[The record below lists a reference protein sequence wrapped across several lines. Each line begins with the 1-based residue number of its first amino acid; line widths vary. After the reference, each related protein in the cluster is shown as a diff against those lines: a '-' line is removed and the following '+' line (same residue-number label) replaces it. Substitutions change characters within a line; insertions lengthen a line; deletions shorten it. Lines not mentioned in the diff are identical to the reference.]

1 MLKIG
6 QMNHLQVAK
15 QVDIGVFL
23 DGGKYGNIL
32 LPRRY
37 VPTGLHIG
45 DSLDVF
51 IYLDSEDCIIAT
63 TLKPKVMVGQC
74 AFLEVKEL
82 NAVGAFLDWGL
93 AKDLLV
99 PFSEQH
105 KPMEAGR
112 SYVVTVFLDKHS
124 SRITASSRLS
134 LHLEERASGFKLED
148 AVDLIICGRT
158 DMGFKAVINHTHLG
172 LVFRDDAPRTLLYG
186 EALKGFI
193 KEIRDDRK
201 IGLSLKP
208 VVKNS
213 IIRDELTDIILE
225 HLNNNNGTSTL
236 TDKSEP
242 EEIFH
247 QYKVSKGNYKNALSK
262 LYKERKIL
270 IEKDKITLVK
280 Q

>member
-6 QMNHLQVAK
+6 QMNHMQVLK
-15 QVDIGVFL
+15 QVDFGIFL

-37 VPTGLHIG
+37 VPEGVKLG
-45 DSLDVF
+45 DTLEVF
-51 IYLDSEDCIIAT
+51 IYLDSDDCIIAT
-63 TLKPKVMVGQC
+63 TLTPKVMVGQC

-93 AKDLLV
+93 PKDLLV
-99 PFSEQH
+99 PFNEQH

-112 SYVVTVFLDKHS
+112 SYVVNVFLDEHS

-134 LHLEERASGFKLED
+134 LHLEERASGLTLQQPVE
-148 AVDLIICGRT
+148 LLICGRT
-158 DMGFKAVINHTHLG
+158 DLGFKAVINHTHLG

-186 EALKGFI
+186 EQLNGFI

-208 VVKNS
+208 TLKNS
-213 IIRDELTDIILE
+213 IIRDELTDKIIA
-225 HLNNNNGTSTL
+225 HLQANNGISDL

-242 EEIFH
+242 EEIFR
-247 QYKVSKGNYKNALSK
+247 QYRASKGNYKNALSK

-270 IEKDKITLVK
+270 IEKDKITLV
-280 Q
+280 